1 MEDVTDAPAR
11 SAAQNG
17 ALGNGNFIW
26 YELITPD
33 PDGARAFYQSVVA
46 GWAIDESSEAMPNGS
61 AYRMIRRSDGKEQGG
76 ILTLTPEMQGHGARP
91 MWAGYIS
98 VDDVDSTIEA
108 IRADGGQALMPAF
121 DIPDIG
127 RIAMVADP
135 AGVPFYI
142 MKAIPPAGQPDA
154 TSDVFE
160 GMTAERVRWNELST
174 TDQDGAIAF
183 YGRHFGWTQEGGM
196 PMGEMGDYKFIQA
209 HGVGIGAVMPKP
221 AQSPASAWLF
231 YFGVDDIDRGTSAIT
246 EGGGQKLYD
255 PMEIPGG
262 EYAVA
267 GIDPQ
272 GAAFGLVGPRKK

>member
-1 MEDVTDAPAR
+1 MPDRTGD
-11 SAAQNG
+11 
-17 ALGNGNFIW
+17 FIW

-33 PDGARAFYQSVVA
+33 PDGARAFYESVVA
-46 GWAIDESSEAMPNGS
+46 GWTIDAAGEAMPNGIE
-61 AYRMIRRSDGKEQGG
+61 YRMIRRSDGKEQGG
-76 ILTLTPEMQGHGARP
+76 ILTLSADMQAHGARP

-98 VDDVDSTIEA
+98 VDDVDSTIDA
-108 IRADGGQALMPAF
+108 IRSDGGEALMPAF

-135 AGVPFYI
+135 AGVPFYV

-154 TSDVFE
+154 KSDVFD
-160 GMTAERVRWNELST
+160 GMKAEHVRWNELST
-174 TDQDGAIAF
+174 TDQDRAIAF

-209 HGVGIGAVMPKP
+209 HGESIGAIMRKP
-221 AQSPASAWLF
+221 AQSPASSWL
-231 YFGVDDIDRGTSAIT
+231 YYIGVDDIDRATTAIT
-246 EGGGQKLYD
+246 AGGGQKLYD

-272 GAAFGLVGPRKK
+272 GAAFGLVGPRK

>member
-1 MEDVTDAPAR
+1 MPDRAGD
-11 SAAQNG
+11 
-17 ALGNGNFIW
+17 FIW

-46 GWAIDESSEAMPNGS
+46 GWAIDETSEEMPGGIS
-61 AYRMIRRSDGKEQGG
+61 YRMIRRSDGKEQGG
-76 ILTLTPEMQGHGARP
+76 ILNLTPEMQGHGARP

-98 VDDVDSTIEA
+98 VDDVDSTLEA
-108 IRADGGQALMPAF
+108 IQTDGGQALMPAF

-142 MKAIPPAGQPDA
+142 MKATPPAGQPDA
-154 TSDVFE
+154 KSDVFE

-196 PMGEMGDYKFIQA
+196 PMGEMGEYKFIQA
-209 HGVGIGAVMPKP
+209 HGEGIGAVMRKP
-221 AQSPASAWLF
+221 PQSPASAWLY
-231 YFGVDDIDRGTSAIT
+231 YFGADDIDRAAKAATD
-246 EGGGQKLYD
+246 GGGQLLYE

-272 GAAFGLVGPRKK
+272 GAVFGLVGPRKG

>member
-1 MEDVTDAPAR
+1 MPDRAGD
-11 SAAQNG
+11 
-17 ALGNGNFIW
+17 FIW

-33 PDGARAFYQSVVA
+33 PDDARSFYESVVA
-46 GWAIDESSEAMPNGS
+46 GWAIDTMSESMPNGS

-76 ILTLTPEMQGHGARP
+76 MLTLTSEMRGHGARA

-98 VDDVDSTIEA
+98 VDDVDSSVAA
-108 IRADGGQALMPAF
+108 ISADGGQSLVPAF

-135 AGVPFYI
+135 VGVPFYV
-142 MKAIPPAGQPDA
+142 MKATPPAGRPDA
-154 TSDVFE
+154 ASDVFD

-196 PMGEMGDYKFIQA
+196 PMGEMGEYKFIQA
-209 HGVGIGAVMPKP
+209 HGEGIGAIMRKP
-221 AQSPASAWLF
+221 PQSPASMWLY
-231 YFGVDDIDRGTSAIT
+231 YFGADDIDRAAKAVTD
-246 EGGGQKLYD
+246 GGGQLLYD

-272 GAAFGLVGPRKK
+272 GAVFGLVGPRKS

>member
-1 MEDVTDAPAR
+1 VPERA
-11 SAAQNG
+11 SE
-17 ALGNGNFIW
+17 FIW
-26 YELITPD
+26 YELITTD

-46 GWAIDESSEAMPNGS
+46 GWAIDATSETMPGGTV
-61 AYRMIRRSDGKEQGG
+61 YRMIRRSDGKEQGG
-76 ILTLTPEMQGHGARP
+76 ILTVTSEMQQHGARP

-98 VDDVDSTIEA
+98 VDDVDSTLEA

-135 AGVPFYI
+135 AGAPFYI
-142 MKAIPPAGQPDA
+142 MKAIPPAGQPDFK
-154 TSDVFE
+154 SDVFE

-174 TDQDGAIAF
+174 TDQDGAIVF

-209 HGVGIGAVMPKP
+209 NGEGIGAIMRKP
-221 AQSPASAWLF
+221 EQSPASAWL
-231 YFGVDDIDRGTSAIT
+231 YYIGVDDIDRATQAIT
-246 EGGGQKLYD
+246 DGGGQKLYD

-272 GAAFGLVGPRKK
+272 GAVFGLVGPRNS

>member
-1 MEDVTDAPAR
+1 MPDRAGD
-11 SAAQNG
+11 
-17 ALGNGNFIW
+17 FIW
-26 YELITPD
+26 YELITTD

-46 GWAIDESSEAMPNGS
+46 GWAIEESSQAMPGGG
-61 AYRMIRRSDGKEQGG
+61 AYRMIRRSDGKDQGG
-76 ILTLTPEMQGHGARP
+76 ILTLTPEMQQHGARP

-98 VDDVDSTIEA
+98 VDDVDAALSAIE
-108 IRADGGQALMPAF
+108 ADGGQALMPAF

-135 AGVPFYI
+135 AGAPFYI
-142 MKAIPPAGQPDA
+142 MKAIPPAGQPDFK
-154 TSDVFE
+154 SDVFE

-174 TDQDGAIAF
+174 TDQDGAIVF

-209 HGVGIGAVMPKP
+209 NGEGIGAIMRKP
-221 AQSPASAWLF
+221 EQSPASAWL
-231 YFGVDDIDRGTSAIT
+231 YYIGVDDIDRATQAIT
-246 EGGGQKLYD
+246 DGGGQKLYD

-272 GAAFGLVGPRKK
+272 GAVFGLVGPRNS

>member
-1 MEDVTDAPAR
+1 MSEVTDAPTRDEA
-11 SAAQNG
+11 SNCGHADG
-17 ALGNGNFIW
+17 SFIW
-26 YELITPD
+26 YELMTPD

-46 GWAIDESSEAMPNGS
+46 GWAIEESSEAMPNGS

-76 ILTLTPEMQGHGARP
+76 VLTLTADMQQHGSRP
-91 MWAGYIS
+91 MWAGYIG
-98 VDDVDSTIEA
+98 VGDVDRTIEA
-108 IRADGGQALMPAF
+108 IKADGGQALMPAF
-121 DIPDIG
+121 DIPGIG

-142 MKAIPPAGQPDA
+142 MKPIPPAGQPDA

-196 PMGEMGDYKFIQA
+196 PMGEMGEYKFIQA
-209 HGVGIGAVMPKP
+209 HGEGIGAIMRKP
-221 AQSPASAWLF
+221 AQSPASTWLY
-231 YFGVDDIDRGTSAIT
+231 YFGVDDIDRATQAIAD
-246 EGGGQKLYD
+246 GNGQTLYD

-272 GAAFGLVGPRKK
+272 GALFGLVGPRKK